1 MMLVKM
7 SDLPPTHTSSGE
19 HKMSVQNV
27 MANHSIHHFLSPD
40 HCWGANHLTDIAA
53 QLAGLTECKEV
64 RKKHVSTCL
73 HVYGKGEEMLR
84 RSVPI
89 LLKWG

>member
-1 MMLVKM
+1 
-7 SDLPPTHTSSGE
+7 
-19 HKMSVQNV
+19 MSVQNV

-40 HCWGANHLTDIAA
+40 HRWGANHLTDITA
-53 QLAGLTECKEV
+53 QLAGLTEHKEV
-64 RKKHVSTCL
+64 RKKQASTCL
-73 HVYGKGEEMLR
+73 HVHGKGEEMLR